1 MQCSNKSGR
10 TQLRT
15 PTRMLLIEDVV
26 TTAEIVKA
34 YVGAAQGAVL
44 VESVASLSAA
54 LERIANGTFD
64 LIMADL
70 NLPDSKGLETL
81 DRLTQATDRLIIVLT
96 IEDSPQLRAAAIA
109 RGAYDF
115 LRKNQLDRTSLDQI
129 VRLAT
134 LQANIF
140 RSLRESEARFRSFA
154 LLGSDWYFEQDDE
167 LCFTRFDGRIPE
179 KYRDLF
185 KSFLGKRLW
194 EIGHACDGGWDD
206 VKRLQ
211 EAPLP
216 FRDLVHYRVRRDGTR
231 QYFSD
236 NADPIFDDAGRF
248 AGYRGVGR
256 DVTVQK
262 LAEERV
268 QHRATHDSLT
278 GLPNRAMF
286 SALLEQ
292 TLRSAKRYERKLAVL
307 FIDLDGFKVVNDV
320 HGHEAGDRLLQ
331 QMAARFRDAVRASDV
346 VVRLGGDEFVVLA
359 QELSDRDGVSATAQK
374 LLNAAARPV
383 QVAGGECQ
391 ISASIGIAVFPDDG
405 DSEDLL
411 VKRADHAMY
420 AAKREGKN
428 AFRFFS

>member
-1 MQCSNKSGR
+1 M
-10 TQLRT
+10 RT
-15 PTRMLLIEDVV
+15 PTRMLLIEHVV

-34 YVGAAQGAVL
+34 YVEAAQGVVL
-44 VESVASLSAA
+44 VESVGSLSAA

-70 NLPDSKGLETL
+70 NLPDSNGLETL
-81 DRLTQATDRLIIVLT
+81 DRLTQATDRLIIVLSM
-96 IEDSPQLRAAAIA
+96 EDSPQLRAAAIA
-109 RGAYDF
+109 RGAHDF

-134 LQANIF
+134 LQANTF

-167 LCFTRFDGRIPE
+167 LRFTRFDGRIPE

-185 KSFLGKRLW
+185 RSFLGKRLW
-194 EIGHACDGGWDD
+194 EIGHACDGGWDGMQQ
-206 VKRLQ
+206 LQ
-211 EAPLP
+211 EALMP
-216 FRDLVHYRVRRDGTR
+216 FRDFVHHRVRRDGTR

-236 NADPIFDDAGRF
+236 NVDPIFDDTGRF
-248 AGYRGVGR
+248 TGYRGVGR

-292 TLRSAKRYERKLAVL
+292 ALRSAKRYERKLAIL
-307 FIDLDGFKVVNDV
+307 FIDLDGFKAVNDV
-320 HGHEAGDRLLQ
+320 LGHDAGDCLLQ
-331 QMAARFRDAVRASDV
+331 QIAARFRGAVRASDV

-359 QELSDRDGVSATAQK
+359 QELSDRDGVSAIAQQ
-374 LLNAAARPV
+374 LLGAAALPV
-383 QVAGGECQ
+383 QMAGGECQ

-405 DSEDLL
+405 DSEELL
-411 VKRADHAMY
+411 VKCADHAMY